1 MKKTLFT
8 LAIVLFAM
16 AAQAQTALKVH
27 SNGVLSI
34 QSASTTKTCNA
45 GEDTTQSQMRVSW

>member
-8 LAIVLFAM
+8 FAIVLFAM

-34 QSASTTKTCNA
+34 QSASTT
-45 GEDTTQSQMRVSW
+45 GGVQF